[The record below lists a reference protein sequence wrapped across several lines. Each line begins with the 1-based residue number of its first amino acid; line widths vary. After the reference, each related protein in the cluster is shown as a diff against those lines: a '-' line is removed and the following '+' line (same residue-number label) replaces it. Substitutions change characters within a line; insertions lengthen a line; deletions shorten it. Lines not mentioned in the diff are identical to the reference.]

1 MIVIVIAVFVV
12 LVNDILAVEMVF
24 KGMSAR

>member
-12 LVNDILAVEMVF
+12 FVNDILAVEMVF
-24 KGMSAR
+24 KGMSPW